1 MEGSDFLSS
10 APTCYRFK
18 LTNKYYFQ
26 QLLLSIDVSDLD
38 LWFQKNVFLGQ
49 IKAYV
54 WHYW

>member
-54 WHYW
+54 WHY